1 MGPDAAP
8 DARPDRP
15 SMKKYIVPT
24 IVLAL
29 IAAGIFIRYQ
39 IVAPARGA
47 ARDLEA
53 INGITVGKTT
63 EAELLG
69 RAPFQKMGVQC
80 SMGYC
85 FYYTVRANHFLRK
98 LGLALPVFFGTRVVV
113 RDGLVTE
120 VSVFMS
126 NSMRPPV
133 SFSQKMPLPAGCAS
147 SPCVKP
153 MIPPTK
159 VLASIMVV
167 FNNESDFRNRMP
179 EALQTACLS
188 RMHGCSSY
196 EELTPL
202 ARSLNLDALAA
213 SSK

>member
-1 MGPDAAP
+1 
-8 DARPDRP
+8 
-15 SMKKYIVPT
+15 MKKF
-24 IVLAL
+24 L
-29 IAAGIFIRYQ
+29 IPIFLLGFVASGIFIWYQ
-39 IVAPARGA
+39 IVAPARA
-47 ARDLEA
+47 AAHDLEA

-63 EAELLG
+63 EGELLG

-98 LGLALPVFFGTRVVV
+98 LGLAPPVFFGTRVVV

-120 VSVFMS
+120 VSVYIS
-126 NSMRPPV
+126 NGTRPPL

-159 VLASIMVV
+159 VLASIMVA

-179 EALQTACLS
+179 EAVETSCLS
-188 RMHGCSSY
+188 RLHGCRTY
-196 EELTPL
+196 EEFAPL
-202 ARSLNLDALAA
+202 ARGLNLDALAA

>member
-1 MGPDAAP
+1 
-8 DARPDRP
+8 
-15 SMKKYIVPT
+15 MKKYIIPT
-24 IVLAL
+24 IVLIL
-29 IAAGIFIRYQ
+29 VAAGIFIRYE
-39 IVAPARGA
+39 IVGPARAA

-69 RAPFQKMGVQC
+69 RSAFQKMDVKC

-98 LGLALPVFFGTRVVV
+98 LGLAPPVFLGTRVVV

-120 VSVFMS
+120 VSAYIS
-126 NSMRPPV
+126 NGTRPPL

-196 EELTPL
+196 EELAPL
-202 ARSLNLDALAA
+202 ARGLNLDALAA